1 MDFAQTSK
9 TIASRDTE
17 ETFSIDAIG
26 TRVGDPAVFASIP
39 EGRAQD
45 AQPASE
51 ADILGIQGAL
61 HQFLPSRP
69 PTSGESAPCMRIGA

>member
-51 ADILGIQGAL
+51 TYILSIQGAL
-61 HQFLPSRP
+61 HQFAVLSAHVR
-69 PTSGESAPCMRIGA
+69 ESAPCMRIGG